1 VIGAFDRELDLSTYR
16 VSIGKDCRRSSTR
29 RLIKGEQVVTPEVQA
44 PAHVVNLMGALKRS
58 LNAVSAGKK
67 EPAKAG
73 LSKRQPARLE
83 GGRRKTG

>member
-1 VIGAFDRELDLSTYR
+1 M
-16 VSIGKDCRRSSTR
+16 SIGKDCRRSSTR
-29 RLIKGEQVVTPEVQA
+29 RLTKGEQVVTPEVQA

-73 LSKRQPARLE
+73 LSKHQPARLE